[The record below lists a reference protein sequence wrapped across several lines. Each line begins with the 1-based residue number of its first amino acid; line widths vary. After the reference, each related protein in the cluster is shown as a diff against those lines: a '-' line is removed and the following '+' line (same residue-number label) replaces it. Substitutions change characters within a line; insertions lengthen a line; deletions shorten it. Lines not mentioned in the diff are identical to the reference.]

1 MFLAC
6 LGIASEQS
14 ETRRRKGGCGGA
26 GEVAGGDLEVV
37 DSEPPHGSSPFG
49 RVPNVAPKHCRPTLF
64 LSDFLVLILPVLSL
78 WTRVC
83 SNGYFL
89 FWIKYLL
96 LAAIAVMVVC
106 LCAFDSNPFADP
118 RMQFEFFVDFVS
130 CIVSCVFIHGVMC
143 CVNIIVRSGEIR
155 EMLLYGYVTRKR
167 TNFTYRKVTAAVLT
181 CFYLWLFFHYSRSFH

>member
-1 MFLAC
+1 MKDVPPTEEKTKLRIWCYAWDLRVLLGLFLVLFLLNILDC
-6 LGIASEQS
+6 VGLI
-14 ETRRRKGGCGGA
+14 
-26 GEVAGGDLEVV
+26 V
-37 DSEPPHGSSPFG
+37 
-49 RVPNVAPKHCRPTLF
+49 VPNVAPKHCRPTLF

-143 CVNIIVRSGEIR
+143 CVDIIVRIGEIR
-155 EMLLYGYVTRKR
+155 EMLLCGYVTRKR
-167 TNFTYRKVTAAVLT
+167 TNFTYRKVTAAVLS
-181 CFYLWLFFHYSRSFH
+181 CFYLWLFFYYSRSFH